1 MKIKQDELTWLKLDN
16 AALIYPAT
24 LSRKQ
29 AAMFRL
35 TVTLND
41 KVDIDILSKAIE
53 NIMPRFPTF
62 NFTLKEG
69 LFWFYFDPIDDRP
82 KIDGDY
88 QNPLLRI
95 CFKENKN
102 YLFRVRLYGSRIA
115 VEFFHALTDGT
126 GGLTFLLTL
135 TGEYLK
141 IKYGINV
148 EYNNLVLNPK
158 EEACKEEIEDS
169 FLRYARGKG
178 GLEHEKKAYH
188 MTGVMENYNILNII
202 TGIVSVS
209 KLKTITKKY
218 KATITEFLVSLMI
231 LCIEEISQKEIK
243 QNKKPIKVSVP
254 INLRN
259 IYKTKTLR
267 NFSSY
272 VNVGIEATKESHT
285 LDEILKNVKK
295 QLKEK
300 TREKNINAKI
310 SGNVNMAKN
319 IFVRIV
325 PMFIKK
331 RIMALFES
339 VMGDGYITT
348 TLSNIGLVY
357 VPLEMQKY
365 ITDMNFILGRSR
377 GKSTSVSAIGYGDK
391 LYISFSRKIK
401 EAEFERLF
409 FTKLVKMG
417 LMVEIESN
425 R

>member
-24 LSRKQ
+24 LSRKL

-35 TVTLND
+35 TVTLID
-41 KVDIDILSKAIE
+41 KVDMDILSKALD
-53 NIMPRFPTF
+53 NIMPRFPSF
-62 NFTLKEG
+62 NYTLKEG
-69 LFWFYFDPIDDRP
+69 LFWFYFDQINDKPL
-82 KIDGDY
+82 IDGDY
-88 QNPLLRI
+88 
-95 CFKENKN
+95 FKENKN
-102 YLFRVRLYGSRIA
+102 YMFRVRVHGSRIA
-115 VEFFHALTDGT
+115 VEYFHALTDGT

-135 TGEYLK
+135 TGEYLS
-141 IKYGINV
+141 IKYGIKIA
-148 EYNNLVLNPK
+148 YNDLVLNPY
-158 EEACKEEIEDS
+158 EEASKEEIEDS

-188 MTGVMENYNILNII
+188 ITGIMENYNVLNII
-202 TGIVSVS
+202 TGKVSIS
-209 KLKTITKKY
+209 ELKKITKKY

-231 LCIEEISQKEIK
+231 VCIEEISKKEIK

-272 VNVGIEATKESHT
+272 VNVGVDATKDNHT
-285 LDEILKNVKK
+285 FKEVLKTIKME
-295 QLKEK
+295 LKEK

-310 SGNVNMAKN
+310 SGNVNMANN
-319 IFVRIV
+319 IFVRIM

-348 TLSNIGLVY
+348 ALSNIGLVS
-357 VPLEMQKY
+357 VPMEMQKY
-365 ITDMNFILGRSR
+365 ITDMNFILGKSR
-377 GKSTSVSAIGYGDK
+377 GKSTSVSAIGYDDK
-391 LYISFSRKIK
+391 LYITFSRKIK
-401 EAEFERLF
+401 ESEFERLF

-417 LMVEIESN
+417 LDVEIESN

>member
-24 LSRKQ
+24 LSRKL

-35 TVTLND
+35 TVTLSD
-41 KVDIDILSKAIE
+41 EVDMDILSKAIE

-62 NFTLKEG
+62 NFALKEG
-69 LFWFYFDPIDDRP
+69 LFWFYLDYINDKPE
-82 KIDGDY
+82 IDGDY

-102 YLFRVRLYGSRIA
+102 YMFRVRVHGSRIA

-141 IKYGINV
+141 IKYGIKI
-148 EYNNLVLNPK
+148 EYNNLVLNPRDD
-158 EEACKEEIEDS
+158 ALQEEIEDS
-169 FLRYARGKG
+169 FLKYARSKSS
-178 GLEHEKKAYH
+178 LEYEKRAYH
-188 MTGVMENYNILNII
+188 ITGIVENYNVLNII
-202 TGIVSVS
+202 TGKFDIAL
-209 KLKTITKKY
+209 LKKITKKY

-231 LCIEEISQKEIK
+231 LCIEEITRKEIK
-243 QNKKPIKVSVP
+243 QNKKPIKISVP

-259 IYKTKTLR
+259 IYETKTLR

-272 VNVGIEATKESHT
+272 VNVGIKATRENHT
-285 LDEILKNVKK
+285 LDEIIKSVKK

-300 TREKNINAKI
+300 TKEKNINMKI
-310 SGNVNMAKN
+310 SANVNVSKN
-319 IFVRIV
+319 IFVRIL
-325 PMFIKK
+325 PIFIKK
-331 RIMALFES
+331 RIMAKFES
-339 VMGDGYITT
+339 VMGDGYVTT
-348 TLSNIGLVY
+348 TFSNLGLVS
-357 VPLEMQKY
+357 VPSEMQKY
-365 ITDMNFILGRSR
+365 ISDMNFILGRSR
-377 GKSTSVSAIGYGDK
+377 GKSTSVSAIGYNDK
-391 LYISFSRKIK
+391 LYVTFSRRIK
-401 EAEFERLF
+401 ETEFERLF

-417 LMVEIESN
+417 LFIEIESN

>member
-24 LSRKQ
+24 LSRKL

-35 TVTLND
+35 TVTLID
-41 KVDIDILSKAIE
+41 KVDMDILSKALD
-53 NIMPRFPTF
+53 NIMPRFPSF
-62 NFTLKEG
+62 NYTLKEG
-69 LFWFYFDPIDDRP
+69 LFWFYFDQINDKPL
-82 KIDGDY
+82 IDGDY
-88 QNPLLRI
+88 QNPMLRI

-102 YLFRVRLYGSRIA
+102 YMFRVRVHGSRIA
-115 VEFFHALTDGT
+115 VEYFHALTDGT

-135 TGEYLK
+135 TGEYLS
-141 IKYGINV
+141 IKYGIKIA
-148 EYNNLVLNPK
+148 YNDLVLNPY
-158 EEACKEEIEDS
+158 EEASKEEIEDS

-188 MTGVMENYNILNII
+188 ITGIMENYNVLNII
-202 TGIVSVS
+202 TGKVSIS
-209 KLKTITKKY
+209 ELKKITKKY

-231 LCIEEISQKEIK
+231 VCIEEISKKEIK

-272 VNVGIEATKESHT
+272 VNVGVDATKDNHT
-285 LDEILKNVKK
+285 FKEVLKTIKME
-295 QLKEK
+295 LKEK

-310 SGNVNMAKN
+310 SGNVNMANN
-319 IFVRIV
+319 IFVRIM

-348 TLSNIGLVY
+348 ALSNIGLVS
-357 VPLEMQKY
+357 VPMEMQKY
-365 ITDMNFILGRSR
+365 ITDMNFILGKSR
-377 GKSTSVSAIGYGDK
+377 GKSTSVSAIGYDDK
-391 LYISFSRKIK
+391 LYITFSRKIK
-401 EAEFERLF
+401 ESEFERLF

-417 LMVEIESN
+417 LDVEIESN